1 MFVHGAGYLQNVS
14 DRYPNYFREQMF
26 HNLLVQHG
34 YIVLD
39 LDYRASEG
47 YGRDWRTAIYRNMG
61 HPELDDYLDGLDWI
75 VANKQGDRDRAGI
88 YGGSYGGF
96 MTFMALFR
104 EAGRVQGRRGAAPGQ
119 SDWTQYNHEYTS
131 NILNTPD
138 IDPEAYKVS
147 SPIEFAAGLQDH
159 LLIAH
164 GMIDDNVFFKDSVD
178 MTQKLIELHK
188 DKWSI
193 APYPL
198 ERHGF
203 THAGRVV
210 RRVPADL

>member
-1 MFVHGAGYLQNVS
+1 VHA
-14 DRYPNYFREQMF
+14 RYSNYFREQMF
-26 HNLLVQHG
+26 HNLLVQKG

-39 LDYRASEG
+39 MDYRGSAG

-61 HPELDDYLDGLDWI
+61 HPELEDYLDGLDWL
-75 VANKQGDRDRAGI
+75 VTTKQGDRAHAGI

-96 MTFMALFR
+96 MTYMALFR
-104 EAGRVQGRRGAAPGQ
+104 SPGTFKAGAALRPVG
-119 SDWTQYNHEYTS
+119 DWNQYNHAYTS

-138 IDPEAYKVS
+138 IDPEAYRIS
-147 SPIEFAAGLQDH
+147 SPIEYAEGLQDT

-164 GMIDDNVFFKDSVD
+164 GMMDDNVFFQDSVN

-188 DKWSI
+188 DNWSI

-198 ERHGF
+198 ERHGY
-203 THAGRVV
+203 TR
-210 RRVPADL
+210 ADSWLDQYKRILKLFEQELK